1 MQVVVGVSDA
11 KVSADPSDVI
21 LTYSLGSCIGV
32 TLHDPHAGVGGMLH
46 FQLPTS
52 TADPERAAEKPLM
65 YADSGM
71 KFLITKMESMGA
83 NRKRMTVRM
92 AGAAQMLEDAKLF
105 DIGRRNHTAIRK
117 FLWQQGM
124 LIKAEHIGGG
134 MPRTL
139 IMNMQDG
146 SVAVKMNNQII
157 PL

>member
-1 MQVVVGVSDA
+1 VQIVVGVSDA
-11 KVSADPSDVI
+11 KVSADKGDVI

-32 TLHDPHAGVGGMLH
+32 TLHDPQTGIGGMLH

-52 TADPERAAEKPLM
+52 TVDPARAAEKPLM
-65 YADSGM
+65 YADTGM
-71 KFLITKMESMGA
+71 KCLIGKMESMGA

-92 AGAAQMLEDAKLF
+92 AGAAQMLDDAKIF

-124 LIKAEHIGGG
+124 LIKAEHIGGSV
-134 MPRTL
+134 PRTL

-146 SVAVKMNNQII
+146 SVAVKLNSQII